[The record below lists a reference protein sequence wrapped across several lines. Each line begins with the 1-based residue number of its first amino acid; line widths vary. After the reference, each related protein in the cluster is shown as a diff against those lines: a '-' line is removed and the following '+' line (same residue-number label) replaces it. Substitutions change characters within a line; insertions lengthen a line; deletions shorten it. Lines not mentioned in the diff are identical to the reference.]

1 MLGRFRGMT
10 EPYTIWTA
18 SMKDSTHGG
27 MAHRARYGEPTICG
41 ADAPYPTD
49 RTEYKR
55 VFEEAAKV
63 GAPVYWIAL
72 GLMET
77 GLPPV
82 WWSRDT

>member
-1 MLGRFRGMT
+1 
-10 EPYTIWTA
+10 
-18 SMKDSTHGG
+18 MKDSTHGG

-63 GAPVYWIAL
+63 GAPVYPCIVCFGKAPEAE
-72 GLMET
+72 G
-77 GLPPV
+77 
-82 WWSRDT
+82 